1 MHLPVR
7 GKTEQ
12 RRGEFPRMMT
22 KSKMVH
28 QEEMEWKMYI
38 VIVEYNSGIKYDGE
52 TIWQGGSHGERQI
65 ILMCL
70 VNQGRRVAE
79 PTCII
84 KTRTRCHS
92 GQCSRIAEEVSEVP
106 HM

>member
-1 MHLPVR
+1 MEKLYGR
-7 GKTEQ
+7 
-12 RRGEFPRMMT
+12 
-22 KSKMVH
+22 
-28 QEEMEWKMYI
+28 EEAMEK
-38 VIVEYNSGIKYDGE
+38 
-52 TIWQGGSHGERQI
+52 RQI

-92 GQCSRIAEEVSEVP
+92 GQCSRIAEEVSEVH

>member
-65 ILMCL
+65 IWMNLCVERSEL
-70 VNQGRRVAE
+70 E
-79 PTCII
+79 DD
-84 KTRTRCHS
+84 
-92 GQCSRIAEEVSEVP
+92 SR
-106 HM
+106 